1 MAGFKLQD
9 ILDATGGRILKEGS
23 DYFSDISIDS
33 RTISDSELFIAIR
46 GARFDG
52 HDFIDEALKKGA
64 GAVVSYPPTT
74 PVNGKTIIHVNN
86 SLKALQDLA
95 AFQRKKREIK
105 VIGITGTNGK
115 TTTKEMLCSIMK
127 STFSVL
133 CSSGNLNN
141 QIGLPLSLLKLEE
154 EEIAVL
160 EMGASKRG
168 DIMELCEIAFPDI
181 GVITNVGPGHLEGFG
196 SIDTVRDT
204 KLELAEYVKT
214 VVINNDDP
222 MLSPVVASLL
232 NNNAKKVLPY
242 GIEHD
247 TAVMAKN
254 IRPADHPDTK
264 VPAISFDLIIQGFG
278 TVPVNMKVSG
288 WFNVYNALA
297 ASAAS
302 SILDI
307 PLETIR
313 KGLEQFE
320 GVSMRLEIKELN
332 DAVIISDVYNANPA
346 SMEEAVKE
354 LLRLR
359 EGRAIVV
366 LGDMLEL
373 GSYAEEA
380 HRKLGR
386 WLTELPIDVFIAT
399 GPLMGLAADEFR
411 NVLKGHDKEVYT
423 VDDSVAARN
432 IVKDISIKGDTILI
446 KGSRGMNMERI
457 MEANGAV

>member
-23 DYFSDISIDS
+23 DYFSGISIDS

-52 HDFIDEALKKGA
+52 HDFIDEALGKGA
-64 GAVVSYPPTT
+64 GAIVSYPPPT

-95 AFQRKKREIK
+95 AFQRKKGEIK

-127 STFSVL
+127 SSFSVL

-154 EEIAVL
+154 EEMAVL

-214 VVINNDDP
+214 VVINNDDV
-222 MLSPVVASLL
+222 MLSPVVTSLL
-232 NNNAKKVLPY
+232 NNNTKTVLPY
-242 GIEHD
+242 GIESD
-247 TAVMAKN
+247 TAVMARN
-254 IRPADHPDTK
+254 IRSADQPYTK
-264 VPAISFDLIIQGFG
+264 VPAISFDLVIQGLG
-278 TVPVNMKVSG
+278 TVPVNMKVGG

-297 ASAAS
+297 ASAVS
-302 SILDI
+302 SILGI
-307 PLETIR
+307 PLETIM

-386 WLTELPIDVFIAT
+386 WLTELPIDIFIAT

-411 NVLKGHDKEVYT
+411 NVSKEHDKEVYT
-423 VDDSVAARN
+423 VDDSAAARN